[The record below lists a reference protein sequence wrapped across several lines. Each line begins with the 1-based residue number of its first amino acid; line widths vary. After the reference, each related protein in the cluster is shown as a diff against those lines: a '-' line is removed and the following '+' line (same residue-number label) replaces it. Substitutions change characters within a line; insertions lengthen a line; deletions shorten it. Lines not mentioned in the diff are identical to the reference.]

1 MQIFKVFRSYVF
13 FGLCILLTTSACA
26 PVCLAIPDTSFVATV
41 LEVDASSQPKVIV
54 RYNQYTLRVM
64 LDEQTPILDA
74 MGKALSYSTLVR
86 GQEFS
91 IQGVLT
97 APNVVQASELRQLI
111 QLN

>member
-1 MQIFKVFRSYVF
+1 MQVSKLFMQYSLLA
-13 FGLCILLTTSACA
+13 LCILFVLSACV
-26 PVCLAIPDTSFVATV
+26 PVCLALPDTAFLATV
-41 LEVDASSQPKVIV
+41 KEVDTSDDPNIIM

-74 MGKALSYSTLVR
+74 MGNALSYTSLVR

-91 IQGVLT
+91 VQGVLT